1 MVVIDT
7 DVMLLAFAFH
17 RDLRQ
22 EANRRFLEAVQQRS
36 PAMPIYAVMELL
48 GQLSFNL
55 SPQRLSEWPV
65 WLQDRYGLTLLYPN
79 TANLEAEPF
88 FEAEFVAGP
97 FYRMQQY
104 PMPYLD
110 SLILNLVENAPDVE
124 AFITWNA
131 RHYQDK
137 TVVPVRTPAEYSTGT
152 VPA

>member
-17 RDLRQ
+17 RDPRQ
-22 EANRRFLEAVQQRS
+22 EANQRFLEAVQQRG
-36 PAMPIYAVMELL
+36 PAMPIYGVMELL

-55 SPQRLSEWPV
+55 SPQRLSEWPA
-65 WLQDRYGLTLLYPN
+65 WLQDRYGLTLLYPD
-79 TANLEAEPF
+79 TAKLEAEPF
-88 FEAEFVAGP
+88 FKAEFVAGP

-124 AFITWNA
+124 AFVTWNA
-131 RHYQDK
+131 RHYLDK